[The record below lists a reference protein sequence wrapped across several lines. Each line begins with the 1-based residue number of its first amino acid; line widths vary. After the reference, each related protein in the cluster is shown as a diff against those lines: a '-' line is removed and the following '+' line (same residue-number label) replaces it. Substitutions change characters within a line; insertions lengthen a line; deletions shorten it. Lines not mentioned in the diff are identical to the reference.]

1 MRANV
6 NGGRRRLLNGLRIA
20 CWGLAAALLAA
31 PLVAMRF
38 TDEVLWTA
46 FDFAVFAAM
55 LAAAG
60 GAMELAVR
68 MSGDW
73 TYRAA
78 AAVAVLAGFLLIWS
92 TLAVGI
98 IGDEDEPANL
108 MFFGVLLIGA
118 LGAAIAR
125 FRAEGLGRTLLAMAF
140 AQAAAG
146 ATALIAGWGAT
157 ANIWPMDIIG
167 ASGFFTAAWLLAAG
181 LFRKAAA
188 DQRAGPDLRRP
199 A

>member
-1 MRANV
+1 MTANV
-6 NGGRRRLLNGLRIA
+6 NGGGRLLNGLRIA
-20 CWGLAAALLAA
+20 CWGLAAALLAT
-31 PLVAMRF
+31 PLVAMQF
-38 TDEVLWTA
+38 TDEVVWTA

-73 TYRAA
+73 SYRAA

-118 LGAAIAR
+118 VGAAIAR
-125 FRAEGLGRTLLAMAF
+125 FRAEGMGRTLLAMAF

-167 ASGFFTAAWLLAAG
+167 ASGVFTVAWLLAAG

-188 DQRAGPDLRRP
+188 DQRAGADLTRP